1 MGNPQLRNIESIN
14 LYNFTTTPY
23 VRIEWW
29 QQHKGKRYYRLKLT
43 EYSGFS
49 PSGFPTT
56 YLYLGSYETVPN
68 YYYTASF
75 AIESV
80 KTSSLTNTSF
90 EALFTRYP
98 AVSSLRVMVALQSST
113 SSSFSSY
120 ETSTE
125 SRWFDISL
133 KGDGFGPTWSC
144 PTWVDLKYA
153 SNAGVRTLA
162 GSNQKG
168 VQGVS
173 NIRFIIPT
181 ATGRYGTTVDSYSI
195 TVTGGFS
202 HNLTPSEVSSVGID
216 HLNLTTYYKLVGSVT
231 VTFTVTDSRGMR
243 TSFTRTITIVP
254 YKELYLASDNTHRQG
269 GTGST
274 VLLDFTGR
282 WYGPP
287 LTLSCT
293 GIKAYEEGSSTVY
306 ASLDPTVTVSGTSF
320 YFSGVWSGV
329 TFDPDKSYKVTA
341 TFTDTV
347 KTVTL
352 TLPIPVGTPVLSIR
366 DKKVGVNNS
375 SPSFALDVGGII
387 GQNGQAVMGF
397 VKEIVDETSSNS
409 VDLNNYKTAGY
420 YVYHTLVN
428 DVYHFPNTT
437 NSNRACVV
445 EVIGFGS
452 YVIQKLFYLYDAE
465 THIRAYNTYGW
476 TSWKKVTMT

>member
-1 MGNPQLRNIESIN
+1 MGNPQLQNIKSIN

-68 YYYTASF
+68 YNYTASF

-80 KTSSLTNTSF
+80 KTSSLVNTSF

-98 AVSSLRVMVALQSST
+98 TFSSLRVMVALQSST

-120 ETSTE
+120 ETSPE
-125 SRWFDISL
+125 SRWFDIVL
-133 KGDGFGPTWSC
+133 KGNGFGPTWSC
-144 PTWVDLKYA
+144 PTWIDLKYS
-153 SNAGVRTLA
+153 SNAGVRTLT

-181 ATGRYGTTVDSYSI
+181 ATGRYGTTVDGYSI

-202 HNLTPSEVSSVGID
+202 HNLTPSEVSSVAID

-282 WYGPP
+282 WYGSP

-306 ASLDPTVTVSGTSF
+306 ASLDPAVTVSGTSF
-320 YFSGVWSGV
+320 SFSGVWNGV
-329 TFDPDKSYKVTA
+329 TFDPEKSYKVIA

-347 KTVTL
+347 ETVSL
-352 TLPIPVGTPVLSIR
+352 ILSLSVGTPVMSIR
-366 DKKVGVNNS
+366 DKKVGIQNS
-375 SPSFALDVGGII
+375 SPTYTLDVGGII
-387 GQNGQAVMGF
+387 GQNGHPIVGY
-397 VKEIVDETSSNS
+397 VKEIADEDTSNS
-409 VDLNNYKTAGY
+409 VDLNDYTDTGY
-420 YVYHTLVN
+420 YVYFHMVDSVKN
-428 DVYHFPNTT
+428 FPDIT
-437 NSNRACVV
+437 NPNRACIV
-445 EVIGFGS
+445 ETIAYGS
-452 YVIQKLFYLYDAE
+452 YKIQKLYYVADCEIYIRTKGLYSF
-465 THIRAYNTYGW
+465 
-476 TSWKKVTMT
+476 TSWKKVI

>member
-1 MGNPQLRNIESIN
+1 MGNPQLRSIESIN
-14 LYNFTTTPY
+14 LYNFASTPY
-23 VRIEWW
+23 VQIKWW

-68 YYYTASF
+68 YNYTASF

-80 KTSSLTNTSF
+80 KTSSLANTSF

-98 AVSSLRVMVALQSST
+98 ADSTLRVMVALQSST
-113 SSSFSSY
+113 SPDFSSY

-125 SRWFDISL
+125 SRWFDINL

-144 PTWVDLKYA
+144 PTWIDEKY
-153 SNAGVRTLA
+153 STVAGVRTLT

-168 VQGVS
+168 VQSVS
-173 NIRFIIPT
+173 YIRFDIPV
-181 ATGRYGTTVDSYSI
+181 ATGRYGTTVENYSI
-195 TVTGGFS
+195 TVTGVFS
-202 HNLTPSEVSSVGID
+202 HNLTPSHVSSVGSD
-216 HLNLTTYYKLVGSVT
+216 YLSLNTYYKLVGDVT
-231 VTFTVTDSRGMR
+231 VTFTVTDSRGMT

-254 YKELYLASDNTHRQG
+254 YKGLYLTANDTHRQG

-282 WYGPP
+282 WYGSP
-287 LTLSCT
+287 LALSCT

-320 YFSGVWSGV
+320 SFSEPWSGI
-329 TFDPDKSYKVTA
+329 TFDPDKAYKITA

-347 KTVTL
+347 KMVTL

-375 SPSFALDVGGII
+375 SPSFALDVGGVI
-387 GQNGQAVMGF
+387 GQNGQAIMGF

-428 DVYHFPNTT
+428 DIYHFPNTT
-437 NSNRACVV
+437 NANRVCVIEAV
-445 EVIGFGS
+445 GHGS
-452 YVIQKLFYLYDAE
+452 WVIQKLFYLDNAE
-465 THIRAYNTYGW
+465 THIRTYNTYGW
-476 TSWKKVTMT
+476 TAWKKVTMT